1 MCLEKH
7 MNVRFQEKSLKRRY
21 NNFEKYSE
29 PLVGEFPTNYIE
41 IVSRKRKIT
50 DNIPGKITSPFRTY
64 SNIRLVLYNFFI
76 LANSKLHILKSI
88 NFFLENLDT
97 SGFRIN
103 YMDTG
108 KKRNTKN
115 QVISI

>member
-1 MCLEKH
+1 MTLKYKLSSYGRTGMCLEKH

-50 DNIPGKITSPFRTY
+50 DNIPGNIISPFRT
-64 SNIRLVLYNFFI
+64 
-76 LANSKLHILKSI
+76 
-88 NFFLENLDT
+88 
-97 SGFRIN
+97 
-103 YMDTG
+103 
-108 KKRNTKN
+108 
-115 QVISI
+115 

>member
-1 MCLEKH
+1 

-50 DNIPGKITSPFRTY
+50 DNIPGNITRLFRT
-64 SNIRLVLYNFFI
+64 
-76 LANSKLHILKSI
+76 
-88 NFFLENLDT
+88 
-97 SGFRIN
+97 
-103 YMDTG
+103 
-108 KKRNTKN
+108 
-115 QVISI
+115 

>member
-7 MNVRFQEKSLKRRY
+7 TNVRFQEKSLKRRY

-50 DNIPGKITSPFRTY
+50 DNIPGLNPFYTE
-64 SNIRLVLYNFFI
+64 YNLIFFFSFI
-76 LANSKLHILKSI
+76 QFFHIS
-88 NFFLENLDT
+88 
-97 SGFRIN
+97 
-103 YMDTG
+103 
-108 KKRNTKN
+108 
-115 QVISI
+115 